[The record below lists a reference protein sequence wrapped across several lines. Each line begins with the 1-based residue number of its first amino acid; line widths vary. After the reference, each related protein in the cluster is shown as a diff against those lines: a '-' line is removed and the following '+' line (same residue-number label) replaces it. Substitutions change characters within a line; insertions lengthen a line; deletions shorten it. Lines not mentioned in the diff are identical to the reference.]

1 MKLLGYYWGIGGVLL
16 ILLSAI
22 TRLSTRVIEMFDVP
36 LSLFQWLLLLMFACY
51 MAYAEGYKGFHLNF
65 APRVISRAQF
75 FLAEDNFNKFI
86 YTLFAPLLCM
96 GYIYSTKKRKLVSIL
111 LTSAII
117 ILVLLVRLLPQP
129 WRGIIDAGVVLGLLL
144 GVSSIIFFWLQSKQ
158 TEWTSPV
165 PADFPDKELSSNKV
179 DTI

>member
-22 TRLSTRVIEMFDVP
+22 ARLSARVFEMFGSP
-36 LSLFQWLLLLMFACY
+36 LNLLQWLLLVIFALY

-75 FLAEDNFNKFI
+75 FLGENNFNKII
-86 YTLFAPLLCM
+86 YILFAPLLCM
-96 GYIYSTKKRKLVSIL
+96 GYIYATRKRKVVSFI

-117 ILVLLVRLLPQP
+117 ILVLLVRLLSQP
-129 WRGIIDAGVVLGLLL
+129 WRGIIDAGVVLGLFL
-144 GVSSIIFFWLQSKQ
+144 GVTSIVYFWFQSINK
-158 TEWTSPV
+158 EWVSPV
-165 PADFPDKELSSNKV
+165 SADFPETELSNKNV
-179 DTI
+179 EAL

>member
-22 TRLSTRVIEMFDVP
+22 ARLSVRVFEMFGSP
-36 LSLFQWLLLLMFACY
+36 LNLLQWLLLAMFALY

-75 FLAEDNFNKFI
+75 FLVENNLNKII
-86 YTLFAPLLCM
+86 YILFAPLLCM
-96 GYIYSTKKRKLVSIL
+96 GYIYATKRRKLVSFI

-117 ILVLLVRLLPQP
+117 ILVLLVRLLSQP
-129 WRGIIDAGVVLGLLL
+129 WRGIIDAGVVLGLFL
-144 GVSSIIFFWLQSKQ
+144 GVTSIIYFWVQSINK
-158 TEWTSPV
+158 EWVSPV
-165 PADFPDKELSSNKV
+165 SADFPDTELSTKKV
-179 DTI
+179 EAL

>member
-1 MKLLGYYWGIGGVLL
+1 MKLLGYYWGICGVLL

-22 TRLSTRVIEMFDVP
+22 ARLSTRVVEMFDYP
-36 LSLFQWLLLLMFACY
+36 LSVFQWLLLVMFAIY

-75 FLAEDNFNKFI
+75 FLAESNFNKFI

-144 GVSSIIFFWLQSKQ
+144 GVSSIIYFWLQSIQ
-158 TEWTSPV
+158 AEWASPV
-165 PADFPDKELSSNKV
+165 PADFPDKELSNKNV
-179 DTI
+179 EAI